1 MFKGMQRLTS
11 GSKGFTL
18 VELLIVIAIIGILAT
33 IAVPMYLGQ
42 RSKAMRTEAETNL
55 NILLTLQEQ
64 FYADQ
69 GVYAPAADGTTY
81 DYEGTYGDASDNGI
95 EDVLPAFRPGTEGEL
110 NFTYSLVANNGRQG
124 FLATATGKPGKPIA
138 GVVITIDQNGQM
150 N

>member
-1 MFKGMQRLTS
+1 MQRLTS

-18 VELLIVIAIIGILAT
+18 VELMIVIAIIGILAT

-42 RSKAMRTEAETNL
+42 RTKAMMSEAETNL

-69 GVYAPAADGTTY
+69 GQYAPAADGVSY
-81 DYEGTYGDASDNGI
+81 DYEGTYGDTSDNGI
-95 EDVLPAFRPGTEGEL
+95 EDVLPAFRPGTEAEL
-110 NFTYSLVANNGRQG
+110 NFTYSLEATALNGNSRQA
-124 FLATATGKPGKPIA
+124 FTATATGKPGKPVEGI
-138 GVVITIDQNGQM
+138 VLTMDQNGQM